1 MISLRFKDLFTN
13 KGLSTGSIF
22 AGLSYLLWPTV
33 CDICRAPIPDTYNG
47 ICRDCWNELLQ
58 CTAGDYC
65 PTCGIDA
72 GKYALVNNRCGFCH
86 DKDIIFDGIA
96 RAGVY
101 NDSLRDMILSLKFRE
116 RTELDIHLCALA
128 GAALQGS
135 IFKDLIDFF
144 VPVPLHWARRLRR
157 GFNQA
162 MIVAKGLKHPSALIN
177 TDLVRVR
184 YTKRQWNLTPAKR
197 KRNVAGAFAVRKDH
211 KFTGRTICLV
221 DDITTS
227 RATLNECAKTLK
239 QAGAEKVFALVL
251 AVAMQDT

>member
-1 MISLRFKDLFTN
+1 MSLRFKNLFN
-13 KGLSTGSIF
+13 IKSFWKDSVF
-22 AGLSYLLWPTV
+22 AGLSYLLWPPV
-33 CDICRAPIPDTYNG
+33 CDICRTPIPDTYNG

-65 PTCGIDA
+65 PTCGADA
-72 GKYALVNNRCGFCH
+72 SKYALVNNRCGFCQN
-86 DKDIIFDGIA
+86 KKIAFDGIA

-101 NDSLRDMILSLKFRE
+101 NDSLRDMVLSLKFRD
-116 RTELDIHLCALA
+116 RTELDSHLCALA
-128 GAALQGS
+128 DAGLQGS
-135 IFKDLIDFF
+135 IFKDQIDFF

-162 MIVAKGLKHPSALIN
+162 MVIARGLKYPSAVIN
-177 TDLVRVR
+177 TDLVRIR

-197 KRNVAGAFAVRKDH
+197 RRNVAGAFAVRKDH
-211 KFTGRTICLV
+211 KFPGKTICLI

-239 QAGAEKVFALVL
+239 QVGTEKVFALVL
-251 AVAMQDT
+251 AVAMQDA